1 MAKKKKNSL
10 PKEKTEIHPMIGKY
24 FDKVLDNLVH
34 VEQYNDG
41 GRVGKAEA
49 EQYAILAAQN
59 MTIEMTGP
67 DDTYSADICTRL
79 VEQHFEGLEGF
90 STHNDCDGEKQL
102 IGNSILTFHQ
112 HGNNDIHQEFNVPS
126 YKRAVEVKQEAH
138 WQGLVGISVE
148 QAIIE
153 WLDKITNPRTKRAYE
168 MAMQELCKK
177 GLVKRHYNLQ
187 NFSMLNHD
195 VTVDEIKTGKFFYEK
210 KTKCAKTN
218 VTLSELVPWSE
229 ATRQQR
235 AAAFIS
241 FTGHLSRKHAGIIR
255 KALPDRL
262 TKDKT
267 FYRVREEVKTHAFQ
281 NRKELRRFLDTLQEI
296 NPRDCL
302 IAKAMLQGGRRIG
315 EVLSLETDMI
325 DYENRQI
332 TFKQSKTKG
341 EDKNRTVTYVEEF
354 MNELREYVGERKGLV
369 FITVKGTPICPQH
382 IERNFKKVGERCGF
396 KFRVRPHTMRASAV
410 TQYKLNGCSDSD
422 IHKLTGQS
430 TEMIRMYDKSDKA
443 ENASKIVS
451 LI

>member
-10 PKEKTEIHPMIGKY
+10 QKEKKETHPVIVKY
-24 FDKVLDNLVH
+24 FDKLLDNIIH
-34 VEQYNDG
+34 VEQQNVD
-41 GRVGKAEA
+41 GRVGLVEA
-49 EQYAILAAQN
+49 EQYARAAAQN
-59 MTIEMTGP
+59 MTTEIAGP
-67 DDTYSADICTRL
+67 DDACSVQMRKAL
-79 VEQHFEGLEGF
+79 VEQYYDRLEDFSSCSDEENGLVGK
-90 STHNDCDGEKQL
+90 SGSVHVVSHT
-102 IGNSILTFHQ
+102 GNKDENPFVSI
-112 HGNNDIHQEFNVPS
+112 PS
-126 YKRAVEVKQEAH
+126 YKRAVEVKQEVH
-138 WQGLVGISVE
+138 WQGLSGISVE
-148 QAIIE
+148 QAIVE

-210 KTKCAKTN
+210 KTKCATTN

-281 NRKELRRFLDTLQEI
+281 NRKESKRFLDTLQEI

-354 MNELREYVGERKGLV
+354 MNELREYVGDREGIV
-369 FITVKGTPICPQH
+369 FITAKGTPICPQH